1 MPRFIKRVSNVRLDT
16 DFGLKVT
23 ARHARLKGSNTDLLR
38 ELTLSDFFFFREF
51 IQKST
56 AHCMTNYKGVEH
68 LPTTT
73 NCRRIVL
80 SLFDHFVMQALKG
93 LKYGTEKIPMQTVF
107 GHY

>member
-1 MPRFIKRVSNVRLDT
+1 
-16 DFGLKVT
+16 
-23 ARHARLKGSNTDLLR
+23 
-38 ELTLSDFFFFREF
+38 
-51 IQKST
+51 
-56 AHCMTNYKGVEH
+56 MTNYKGVEH